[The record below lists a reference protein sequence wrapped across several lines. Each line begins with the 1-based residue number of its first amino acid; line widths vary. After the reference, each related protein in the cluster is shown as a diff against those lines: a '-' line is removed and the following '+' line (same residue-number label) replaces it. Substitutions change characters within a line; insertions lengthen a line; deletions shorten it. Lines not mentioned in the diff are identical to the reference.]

1 MIGTLNG
8 ETERLLAQ
16 GQDAARKGDKAS
28 ARSLL
33 TQVVERDPHH
43 ELAWMWLSGVV
54 EEPEEQQ
61 ICLENVLVINPQNA
75 KARRGLE
82 FISTKTGIPPHYP
95 PVPNE
100 HNTSPSEYTA
110 PLSADSPLF
119 AELSGQWPS
128 LDSSP
133 QQDEAGSDGSEASAA
148 LLAWMQSPATAEDGG
163 YGAASPLLPQFDTQE
178 SADSQAGGWGSPTNQ
193 PFNQE
198 QLDWNQPPS
207 QFNVMSLAD
216 GVDDRLAQFESGSG
230 SVPPW
235 AESGSQQGDIFGGN
249 AMPFGAE
256 SFAPLAG
263 GALGA
268 GAPFAASGAA
278 GASASAMGP
287 MGLHSDSHLPSP
299 SDLPKFDE
307 PAEQPWYLQSD
318 QLSPTDNSR
327 YAGKAMSETGDLS
340 RGAQKKA
347 ALTETVECP
356 HCKATVA
363 DTSLSCPQCKYSFF
377 VNCPHCHELVDA
389 ADAKESAD
397 EPCPYCD
404 KPINRLQLGMAG
416 TDSTISYK
424 STKASGESMSKEAME
439 RLEAESKVKRDIS
452 FRWITDVVWLVAI
465 VAVVWALSQLP
476 TWLHLAG
483 QY

>member
-110 PLSADSPLF
+110 PLTANSPLF

-128 LDSSP
+128 VNSSP
-133 QQDEAGSDGSEASAA
+133 SQGDSASEGSEASAA
-148 LLAWMQSPATAEDGG
+148 FLAWMQSPAPATSEDGG

-178 SADSQAGGWGSPTNQ
+178 SADSQAIGWGSPANQ

-249 AMPFGAE
+249 AMPFGAD
-256 SFAPLAG
+256 SFAPWPGVPSVRVPRLQLRVRRVRPQVRLGQWAYTPIAISLRRLTFPSLTSLPSSPGTYSQTNSHPQTIVTMLARACLRLETSP
-263 GALGA
+263 GALGEE
-268 GAPFAASGAA
+268 
-278 GASASAMGP
+278 
-287 MGLHSDSHLPSP
+287 
-299 SDLPKFDE
+299 E
-307 PAEQPWYLQSD
+307 PHR
-318 QLSPTDNSR
+318 N
-327 YAGKAMSETGDLS
+327 G
-340 RGAQKKA
+340 
-347 ALTETVECP
+347 
-356 HCKATVA
+356 
-363 DTSLSCPQCKYSFF
+363 
-377 VNCPHCHELVDA
+377 
-389 ADAKESAD
+389 
-397 EPCPYCD
+397 
-404 KPINRLQLGMAG
+404 
-416 TDSTISYK
+416 
-424 STKASGESMSKEAME
+424 
-439 RLEAESKVKRDIS
+439 
-452 FRWITDVVWLVAI
+452 
-465 VAVVWALSQLP
+465 
-476 TWLHLAG
+476 
-483 QY
+483 

>member
-16 GQDAARKGDKAS
+16 GQDAARRGDKAA

-100 HNTSPSEYTA
+100 HNPSPTEYTA
-110 PLSADSPLF
+110 PLGADSPLF
-119 AELSGQWPS
+119 AELSGHWPPS
-128 LDSSP
+128 DSPEP
-133 QQDEAGSDGSEASAA
+133 QGNSDTEGSEASAA
-148 LLAWMQSPATAEDGG
+148 ILAWMQSSPASTAEENS
-163 YGAASPLLPQFDTQE
+163 YGAASPLLPQFDSQE
-178 SADSQAGGWGSPTNQ
+178 GSGYQSSGWGTPANQ

-198 QLDWNQPPS
+198 QLDWGQPPS

-235 AESGSQQGDIFGGN
+235 ADSGSQSADIFGGAN
-249 AMPFGAE
+249 MMPGVDPFAAM
-256 SFAPLAG
+256 AG
-263 GALGA
+263 GAA
-268 GAPFAASGAA
+268 APFAGSSTA
-278 GASASAMGP
+278 GAMGP

-299 SDLPKFDE
+299 SELPMFDE
-307 PAEQPWYLQSD
+307 PAEQPWYLQSE
-318 QLSPTDNSR
+318 QPAPADNARS
-327 YAGKAMSETGDLS
+327 ASKAPSETGDLS
-340 RGAQKKA
+340 RTIRNTD
-347 ALTETVECP
+347 LTQTVECP

-389 ADAKESAD
+389 ADAKEGVTD
-397 EPCPYCD
+397 PCPYCD
-404 KPINRLQLGMAG
+404 KPINRMQLGLAG

-424 STKASGESMSKEAME
+424 STKSSSDSMSKEAME
-439 RLEAESKVKRDIS
+439 RLEAERKVKRVIS
-452 FRWITDVVWLVAI
+452 FRWVTDVVWLMVIIA
-465 VAVVWALSQLP
+465 AVWALSQLP
-476 TWLHLAG
+476 TWLHLTG